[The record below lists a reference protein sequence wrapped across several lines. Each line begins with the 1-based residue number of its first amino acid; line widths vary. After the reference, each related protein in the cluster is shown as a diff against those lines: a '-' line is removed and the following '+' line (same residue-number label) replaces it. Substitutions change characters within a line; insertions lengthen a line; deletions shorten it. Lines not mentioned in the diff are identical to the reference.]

1 MPLDQNN
8 NTATQNHTHTHTFQE
23 RNGQIYQ
30 FSIEQF
36 RRRFRTKNKTENKTQ
51 KKNKKLLPI
60 FIFPL
65 KISKKKNKTFSVPA
79 SNADTRHS
87 YLRQILLNAFFFN
100 ELHRS
105 GVWMQLEEWLRLVHT
120 CISSKKNGFE
130 TDHSYVSIREN

>member
-65 KISKKKNKTFSVPA
+65 KISKKKTKRFQFPQA
-79 SNADTRHS
+79 M
-87 YLRQILLNAFFFN
+87 QILVIHILDKF
-100 ELHRS
+100 
-105 GVWMQLEEWLRLVHT
+105 
-120 CISSKKNGFE
+120 C
-130 TDHSYVSIREN
+130 